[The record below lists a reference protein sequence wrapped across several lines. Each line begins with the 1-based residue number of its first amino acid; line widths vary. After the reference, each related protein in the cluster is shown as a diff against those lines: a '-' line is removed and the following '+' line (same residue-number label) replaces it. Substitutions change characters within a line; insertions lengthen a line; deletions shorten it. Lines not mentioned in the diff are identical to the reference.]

1 MIKYLGFPVYST
13 LWSHGPE
20 FPHDLVGASLTRGS
34 VCVCARCVFVYIAC
48 CKQGCKQCRA
58 SKDREKA
65 REHNFRKFTTC
76 WKRHRINTSHQQS
89 HGYTQH
95 TIDLKAKLCVHII
108 LLNRCSVLEFSPFP
122 SPPSS
127 LSSLPEMSFFKAAR
141 LQRHRANVD
150 TGRQNRFHF
159 KLIPADGGLG
169 LDTTTLVLN
178 KPVSV
183 RN

>member
-1 MIKYLGFPVYST
+1 MVKYLGFPVYST

-34 VCVCARCVFVYIAC
+34 VVCVCCVFVYMAC
-48 CKQGCKQCRA
+48 CKQGCKQCRV
-58 SKDREKA
+58 SKDRERA
-65 REHNFRKFTTC
+65 REHNFRKFTTS
-76 WKRHRINTSHQQS
+76 WKRHRINTIHQQS
-89 HGYTQH
+89 QGYTQH
-95 TIDLKAKLCVHII
+95 TIDLKAKLRVHII
-108 LLNRCSVLEFSPFP
+108 LPNRCSVLEFSPFP
-122 SPPSS
+122 SPFSY
-127 LSSLPEMSFFKAAR
+127 LSSLPEMSFFKVAR

-150 TGRQNRFHF
+150 TGHQNCFHS

-169 LDTTTLVLN
+169 LDTTTLGLN